1 MSRERGP
8 DVPAEDPPAETP
20 DPGRQEPPD
29 EPPLL
34 PDEPI
39 EEPADSPIQDLP
51 PRRDPETGEPPQGD
65 PPAGPPQQVRAG
77 FARFVTGRPVAVLML
92 FLAAVVFGWFSYRR
106 LPVTLMPE
114 LSYPTLT
121 VRTEYPGAAPEEV
134 ENDISRPLE
143 EALGIVSGLRRISS
157 VSRAGLSDVVLEFA
171 WDTDLS
177 AATQDTLEKL
187 DLVFLPEDAERPLIL
202 HYDPSLDPV
211 LELSLSGQGDRF
223 RGEEGLRRL
232 RRLAEL
238 QVKRALEPIKGV
250 AAVRVRG
257 GLEEEIHVLLDDDA
271 LRRTGLSI
279 QAVIDRLRQENIN
292 VAGGTIQEGRT
303 EYMVRT
309 LNEYRDLREIGETV
323 VASREGR
330 DVRVQDLGR
339 VVRAHKER
347 EMLTR
352 TDGGESVQVDVF
364 KEADANIVAVADR
377 VREALGDAEEE
388 EKAETRA
395 PPEGERGGR
404 GEPVGLGTRLL
415 REEGARLQIVAD
427 RSVFIRA
434 SIAELRDNCIIGGL
448 LAVFVLLV
456 FLREFRATA
465 IVAVNI
471 PIALLLCFA
480 PLHLSGVSLNI
491 MSLGGLAL
499 GIGMLVDCSIVVL
512 ESISRCREEG
522 DDLLAAAIR
531 GTNEVGAAVISST
544 LTSVA
549 VFFPMVFVEGI
560 AGQAFSDLGLAVVV
574 SQFAALAVALFLVPM
589 LASRRGAALG
599 DPEAR
604 AAAGRVL
611 LRRPLAA
618 WQSFR
623 ADGRRLWSWLGGS
636 AGRWRLPIRAL
647 RFLAVPVVLL
657 YLLLRLLL
665 GALFELLGRLLLLLI
680 VAATRLWGWTVAPAA
695 RALMRLLSRGSRRA
709 ASGRAGRLRTAYPA
723 AVRWGVEH
731 PLPVVAATALLM
743 AGTWLLASRLGSEL
757 LPEVHQGEFT
767 FEVALPVG
775 TPLEETEA
783 VLAPVEKAI
792 LAEREH
798 LRSMILAVGF
808 DAANAQRADEGEHSA
823 RFKLLLTSS
832 DPEVEEAVVARLRAR
847 LAEIPDLSAR
857 VVRPVLFST
866 RTPIEVEVHGDDL
879 RRLRAYSERARAVMA
894 ALPELADV
902 EATLRSGAPEVQIVY
917 DRDRLARFG
926 LDLRRVAE
934 LVRDQVKGREATRFN
949 QRDRRVPIV
958 VRLEERD
965 REAVE
970 DVRGLVANPEGATPI
985 PLAAVAQVALGEGP
999 SEVRRVDSRRVGLIR
1014 ANLSGI
1020 GAGGAAGASLGD
1032 AAAAIER
1039 ALTNRIDWPADM
1051 TFVLAGQTQE
1061 WERSR
1066 GSLWLALGLSVFLVY
1081 VIMAAQFESLLHPLV
1096 ILLTIPLAFF
1106 GTVATLWALG
1116 ISLSVVVFLG
1126 MIMLA
1131 GIVVNN
1137 AIVLIDYINVLRRRG
1152 LARDEAIVTA
1162 GVVRLRPIL
1171 MTTATTVLGLLPMV
1185 FGVGDG
1191 AEIRTPMA
1199 IAVVSGLVT
1208 STVLTLFIIPS
1219 IYALVDRLQGR
1230 LLGREEAV
1238 AASAAPG
1245 AAGKAAPSHLPEIA
1259 PS

>member
-8 DVPAEDPPAETP
+8 DAPAEDPPAETP

-39 EEPADSPIQDLP
+39 EEPDDSPIQDLP

-323 VASREGR
+323 VTSREGR

-377 VREALGDAEEE
+377 VRAALGDAEEE
-388 EKAETRA
+388 GKAETRA
-395 PPEGERGGR
+395 PPAGERGGR
-404 GEPVGLGTRLL
+404 AEPVGLGTRLL

-434 SIAELRDNCIIGGL
+434 SIAELRDNCIVGGL

-599 DPEAR
+599 DPQAR
-604 AAAGRVL
+604 AAAGRAL

-618 WQSFR
+618 WLGFR
-623 ADGRRLWSWLGGS
+623 GDWRRLRGWIAGGKP
-636 AGRWRLPIRAL
+636 LVRAL
-647 RFLAVPVVLL
+647 RLLAAPVVLL
-657 YLLLRLLL
+657 YLLVRLLL
-665 GALFELLGRLLLLLI
+665 GALFELLGRLVLLLI

-695 RALMRLLSRGSRRA
+695 RGLMRLLSRGSRRA

-792 LAEREH
+792 LEEREH

-832 DPEVEEAVVARLRAR
+832 DPEVEEAVIARLRAR

-879 RRLRAYSERARAVMA
+879 RRLRAYSEKARAVMA

-970 DVRGLVANPEGATPI
+970 DVRGLVANPEGTTPI

-1014 ANLSGI
+1014 ANLSG
-1020 GAGGAAGASLGD
+1020 GGAGASLGD

-1152 LARDEAIVTA
+1152 LPRDEAIVTA

-1230 LLGREEAV
+1230 LLGREEMVTASV
-1238 AASAAPG
+1238 AAG
-1245 AAGKAAPSHLPEIA
+1245 AAGQGAPGRLPEIA